1 MQIKRRGAAP
11 PKGSP
16 DGRVFWLSVRI
27 GAKRVRCSLR
37 TGDHRVA
44 MERALARAMDA
55 LEEALFAAA
64 HIRQQPIDDTTVDRP
79 VVPLERK
86 SS

>member
-1 MQIKRRGAAP
+1 LTQPAEPLLPAIETTRFTAEQW
-11 PKGSP
+11 KG
-16 DGRVFWLSVRI
+16 RAMYEEACKLS
-27 GAKRVRCSLR
+27 
-37 TGDHRVA
+37 